1 MAFVRAAVTLFLL
14 VFAAGLAPHM
24 ALAAE
29 PILVEPDANALDL
42 THAVE
47 YRRDAG
53 NSIQVSTAP
62 GPDGVVRRIE
72 VRAKGIDSNPSWVVF
87 SLSNQSDLQ
96 LDRLIVAPHFH
107 LVGSRVMWPDLGA
120 SRIAAITQ
128 IGRAHV

>member
-14 VFAAGLAPHM
+14 VFAAGLAPHL

-29 PILVEPDANALDL
+29 PILVEPDVKALDL

-62 GPDGVVRRIE
+62 GPDGVVRPSLPAMTRE
-72 VRAKGIDSNPSWVVF
+72 GGVAARAKPAGRNRSSARSFVKSVAYPC
-87 SLSNQSDLQ
+87 QSDGL
-96 LDRLIVAPHFH
+96 
-107 LVGSRVMWPDLGA
+107 
-120 SRIAAITQ
+120 RIDAVQNAAL
-128 IGRAHV
+128 